1 MSEFLQMG
9 GYANFVWPAYIVSAL
24 VIGGL
29 SLAIWCRGRA
39 LQRQL
44 SRFDADADGAARPRS

>member
-9 GYANFVWPAYIVSAL
+9 GYAHFVWPAYIVSVL

-29 SLAIWCRGRA
+29 SLAIWRRGRA

-44 SRFDADADGAARPRS
+44 SRFEGDGAAWPPA